1 MRYSFLFLIFL
12 IATYTSADELLLPD
26 NITPEKEETSQVE
39 TFISTEKTSRV
50 DPPKLSASEVA
61 KLVEM
66 RYSGKIFSVTLLED
80 KPTYVIKMLNN
91 GHMKVLY
98 VDANHGYFTELSD

>member
-1 MRYSFLFLIFL
+1 MRYSFLFLIFF
-12 IATYTSADELLLPD
+12 IATRALADELLLPD

-39 TFISTEKTSRV
+39 TFINAQENRKD
-50 DPPKLSASEVA
+50 DPPKLSATEVA

-98 VDANHGYFTELSD
+98 VDANDGYFTELSD